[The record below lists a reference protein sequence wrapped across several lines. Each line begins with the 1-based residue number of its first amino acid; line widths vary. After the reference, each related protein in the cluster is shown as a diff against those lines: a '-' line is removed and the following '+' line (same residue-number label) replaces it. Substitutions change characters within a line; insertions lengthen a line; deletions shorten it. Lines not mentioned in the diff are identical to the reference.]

1 LKTPALGKRPL
12 LCAVL
17 DVASFGGDPF
27 TRATEVFDAGA
38 DWIQLRERTAPDLV
52 LFETARLLVEARYA
66 ANKRDATRPR
76 RVIVNK
82 RADIARAA
90 HADGVHLGFDALGP
104 DAMRA
109 ALGTSANVLAGRSL
123 HDLAEVAHLAQESEV
138 AHSSTES
145 VSIHDHNYDRSYDR
159 VDYVHLAPIWAPNSK
174 PASRPPH
181 GPEMLASACRLGI
194 PVFAQG
200 GIDPSRAREA
210 VLAGVTGVAVTGEL
224 ARGGSP
230 TKQLEPIRAAL
241 DRAYADQ
248 EPENV

>member
-1 LKTPALGKRPL
+1 MKTPALGKRPL

-52 LFETARLLVEARYA
+52 LFETARLLVEARDA
-66 ANKRDATRPR
+66 ANKRNASRPR

-123 HDLAEVAHLAQESEV
+123 HDLAEVAQLAQESEV

-145 VSIHDHNYDRSYDR
+145 VSSYDR
-159 VDYVHLAPIWAPNSK
+159 VDYIHLAPIWAPNSK

-210 VLAGVTGVAVTGEL
+210 VWAGVTGVAVTGEL

>member
-1 LKTPALGKRPL
+1 MKTPALGKRPL

-145 VSIHDHNYDRSYDR
+145 VSSYDR

-210 VLAGVTGVAVTGEL
+210 VWAGVTGVAVTGEL

>member
-1 LKTPALGKRPL
+1 MKTPALGKRPL

-52 LFETARLLVEARYA
+52 LFETARLLVEARDA
-66 ANKRDATRPR
+66 ANKRDASRPR

-123 HDLAEVAHLAQESEV
+123 HDLAEVAQLAQESEV

-145 VSIHDHNYDRSYDR
+145 VSSYDR

-210 VLAGVTGVAVTGEL
+210 VWAGVTGVAVTGEL
-224 ARGGSP
+224 ALGGSP

>member
-1 LKTPALGKRPL
+1 MKTPALGKRPL

-52 LFETARLLVEARYA
+52 LFETARLLVEARDA
-66 ANKRDATRPR
+66 ANKRNASRPR

-123 HDLAEVAHLAQESEV
+123 HDLAEVAQLAQESEV

-145 VSIHDHNYDRSYDR
+145 VSSYDR

-210 VLAGVTGVAVTGEL
+210 VWAGVTGVAVTGEL

>member
-1 LKTPALGKRPL
+1 M

-52 LFETARLLVEARYA
+52 LFETARLLVEARDA
-66 ANKRDATRPR
+66 ANKRDASRPR
-76 RVIVNK
+76 RIIVNK

-123 HDLAEVAHLAQESEV
+123 HDLAEVAQLAQESEV

-145 VSIHDHNYDRSYDR
+145 VSSYDR

-210 VLAGVTGVAVTGEL
+210 VWAGVTGVAVTGEL
-224 ARGGSP
+224 ALGGSP

>member
-1 LKTPALGKRPL
+1 MKTPALGKRPL

-17 DVASFGGDPF
+17 DVASLGGDPF
-27 TRATEVFDAGA
+27 TRATEVFGAGA

-52 LFETARLLVEARYA
+52 LFETARLLVEARDA
-66 ANKRDATRPR
+66 ANERDPSRPR

-82 RADIARAA
+82 RTDIARAA

-138 AHSSTES
+138 AHSGTES
-145 VSIHDHNYDRSYDR
+145 VSDYGRNFGRSYDR

-230 TKQLEPIRAAL
+230 AKQLEPIRAAL

>member
-1 LKTPALGKRPL
+1 MKTPALGKRPL

-27 TRATEVFDAGA
+27 TRATEVFGAGA

-52 LFETARLLVEARYA
+52 LFETARLLVEARDA
-66 ANKRDATRPR
+66 ANKRDASRPR

-145 VSIHDHNYDRSYDR
+145 VSSYDR

-230 TKQLEPIRAAL
+230 AKQLEPIRAAL

>member
-1 LKTPALGKRPL
+1 M

-52 LFETARLLVEARYA
+52 LFETARLLVEARDA
-66 ANKRDATRPR
+66 ANKRDASRPR

-123 HDLAEVAHLAQESEV
+123 HDLAEVAQLAQESEV

-145 VSIHDHNYDRSYDR
+145 VSSYDR

-210 VLAGVTGVAVTGEL
+210 VWAGVTGVAVTGEL

-230 TKQLEPIRAAL
+230 AKQLEPIRAAL

>member
-1 LKTPALGKRPL
+1 M

-52 LFETARLLVEARYA
+52 LFETARLLVEARDA
-66 ANKRDATRPR
+66 ANKRNASRPR

-123 HDLAEVAHLAQESEV
+123 HDLAEVAQLAQESEV

-145 VSIHDHNYDRSYDR
+145 VSSYDR

-210 VLAGVTGVAVTGEL
+210 VWAGVTGVAVTGEL

>member
-1 LKTPALGKRPL
+1 M

-52 LFETARLLVEARYA
+52 LFETARLLVEARDA
-66 ANKRDATRPR
+66 ANKRDASRPR

-123 HDLAEVAHLAQESEV
+123 HDLAEVAQLAQESEV

-145 VSIHDHNYDRSYDR
+145 VSSYDR

-210 VLAGVTGVAVTGEL
+210 VWAGVTGVAVTGEL

>member
-1 LKTPALGKRPL
+1 MNTPALGKHPL

-27 TRATEVFDAGA
+27 TRATEVFGAGA

-52 LFETARLLVEARYA
+52 LFETARLLVEARDA
-66 ANKRDATRPR
+66 ANQRDASRPR

-82 RADIARAA
+82 RTDIARAA
-90 HADGVHLGFDALGP
+90 AADGVHLGFDALGP
-104 DAMRA
+104 GAIRA
-109 ALGTSANVLAGRSL
+109 AFGTKVNVLAGRSL

-138 AHSSTES
+138 AHCSTES
-145 VSIHDHNYDRSYDR
+145 VSGYGRHFGR
-159 VDYVHLAPIWAPNSK
+159 VDYIHLAPIWAPNSK
-174 PASRPPH
+174 PASRPPL
-181 GPEMLASACRLGI
+181 GLEILASACRLGI

-210 VLAGVTGVAVTGEL
+210 VSAGVTGVAVTGEL

-230 TKQLEPIRAAL
+230 AKQLEPIRAAL

-248 EPENV
+248 EPEKRLSR

>member
-1 LKTPALGKRPL
+1 R
-12 LCAVL
+12 
-17 DVASFGGDPF
+17 D
-27 TRATEVFDAGA
+27 
-38 DWIQLRERTAPDLV
+38 
-52 LFETARLLVEARYA
+52 A
-66 ANKRDATRPR
+66 ANKRNASRPR

-123 HDLAEVAHLAQESEV
+123 HDLAEVAQLAQESEV

-145 VSIHDHNYDRSYDR
+145 VSSYD
-159 VDYVHLAPIWAPNSK
+159 VHLAPIWAPNSK

-230 TKQLEPIRAAL
+230 AKQLEPIRAAL

>member
-1 LKTPALGKRPL
+1 M

-52 LFETARLLVEARYA
+52 LFETARLLVEARDA
-66 ANKRDATRPR
+66 ANKRDASRPR
-76 RVIVNK
+76 RIIVNK

-123 HDLAEVAHLAQESEV
+123 HDLAEVAQLAQESEV

-145 VSIHDHNYDRSYDR
+145 VSSYDR

-210 VLAGVTGVAVTGEL
+210 VWAGVTGVAVTGEL

-230 TKQLEPIRAAL
+230 AKQLAPIRAAL

>member
-1 LKTPALGKRPL
+1 M

-17 DVASFGGDPF
+17 DVASFGEDPF
-27 TRATEVFDAGA
+27 THATEVFSAGA
-38 DWIQLRERTAPDLV
+38 DWIQLRERAAPDLV
-52 LFETARLLVEARYA
+52 LFETALLLVEARDA
-66 ANKRDATRPR
+66 ANERDASHPR

-82 RADIARAA
+82 RTDIAHAA
-90 HADGVHLGFDALGP
+90 NADGVHLGFDALGP
-104 DAMRA
+104 DAVRA

-145 VSIHDHNYDRSYDR
+145 VNDDRRNFGR
-159 VDYVHLAPIWAPNSK
+159 VDYLHLAPIWAPNSK
-174 PASRPPH
+174 PASRPPQ
-181 GPEMLASACRLGI
+181 GPEILASACRLGI

-200 GIDPSRAREA
+200 GIDSSRAREA
-210 VLAGVTGVAVTGEL
+210 VRAGATGVAVTGEL

-230 TKQLEPIRAAL
+230 AKHLEPIRVAL

-248 EPENV
+248 EPESV

>member
-1 LKTPALGKRPL
+1 M

-52 LFETARLLVEARYA
+52 LFETARLLVEARDA
-66 ANKRDATRPR
+66 ANKRDASRPR

-123 HDLAEVAHLAQESEV
+123 HDLAEVAQLAQESEV

-145 VSIHDHNYDRSYDR
+145 VSSYDR

-210 VLAGVTGVAVTGEL
+210 VWAGVTGVAVTGEL

-248 EPENV
+248 KPENV

>member
-1 LKTPALGKRPL
+1 MKTPALGKRPL

-52 LFETARLLVEARYA
+52 LFETARLLVEARDA
-66 ANKRDATRPR
+66 ANKRDASRPR

-123 HDLAEVAHLAQESEV
+123 HDLAEVAQLAQESEV

-145 VSIHDHNYDRSYDR
+145 VSSYDR

-210 VLAGVTGVAVTGEL
+210 VWAGVTGVAVTGEL

-230 TKQLEPIRAAL
+230 AKQLEPIRAAL

>member
-1 LKTPALGKRPL
+1 M

-52 LFETARLLVEARYA
+52 LFETARLLVEARDA
-66 ANKRDATRPR
+66 ANKRNASRPR

-123 HDLAEVAHLAQESEV
+123 HDLAEVAQLAQESEV

-145 VSIHDHNYDRSYDR
+145 VSSYDR
-159 VDYVHLAPIWAPNSK
+159 VDYIHLAPIWAPNSK

-210 VLAGVTGVAVTGEL
+210 VWAGVTGVAVTGEL

>member
-1 LKTPALGKRPL
+1 M

-52 LFETARLLVEARYA
+52 LFETARLLVEARDA
-66 ANKRDATRPR
+66 ANKRDASRPR
-76 RVIVNK
+76 RIIVNK

-123 HDLAEVAHLAQESEV
+123 HDLAEVAQLAQESEV

-145 VSIHDHNYDRSYDR
+145 VSSYDR

-210 VLAGVTGVAVTGEL
+210 VWAGVTGVAVTGEL

>member
-1 LKTPALGKRPL
+1 L

-38 DWIQLRERTAPDLV
+38 DWIQLRERTASDLV
-52 LFETARLLVEARYA
+52 LFETARLLVEARDA
-66 ANKRDATRPR
+66 ANKRDASRPR
-76 RVIVNK
+76 RIIVNK

-123 HDLAEVAHLAQESEV
+123 HDLAEVAQLAQESEV

-145 VSIHDHNYDRSYDR
+145 VSSYDR

-200 GIDPSRAREA
+200 GLDPSRAREA
-210 VLAGVTGVAVTGEL
+210 VWAGVTGVAVTGEL

>member
-1 LKTPALGKRPL
+1 M

-52 LFETARLLVEARYA
+52 LFETARLLVEARDA
-66 ANKRDATRPR
+66 ANKRDASRPR
-76 RVIVNK
+76 RIIVNK

-123 HDLAEVAHLAQESEV
+123 HDLAEVAQLAQESEV

-145 VSIHDHNYDRSYDR
+145 VSSYDR

-210 VLAGVTGVAVTGEL
+210 VWAGVTGVAVTGEL

-248 EPENV
+248 KPENV